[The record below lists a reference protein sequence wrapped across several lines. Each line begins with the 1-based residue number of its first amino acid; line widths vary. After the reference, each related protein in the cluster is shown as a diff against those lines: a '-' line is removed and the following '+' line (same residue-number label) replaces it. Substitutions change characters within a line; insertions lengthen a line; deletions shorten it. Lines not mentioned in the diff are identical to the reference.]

1 MYFLRIIGASLIS
14 FTVIIMGFMK
24 SNRYKI
30 NLQFLNELI
39 EMIEYYKNSVRFT
52 KNDVATVLNEYKN
65 QNIRLIDES
74 EINVDNLE
82 LKNDFLSEIGKT
94 DTYGQ
99 IELCEFSLNK
109 IKTKKERVEIE
120 YLDKSKMFKNLSVLV
135 GAAVFIILL

>member
-74 EINVDNLE
+74 EINVDICS
-82 LKNDFLSEIGKT
+82 KCHPFYTGKQSRASRAGRV
-94 DTYGQ
+94 DKFNKKYG
-99 IELCEFSLNK
+99 FD
-109 IKTKKERVEIE
+109 KKE
-120 YLDKSKMFKNLSVLV
+120 
-135 GAAVFIILL
+135 A